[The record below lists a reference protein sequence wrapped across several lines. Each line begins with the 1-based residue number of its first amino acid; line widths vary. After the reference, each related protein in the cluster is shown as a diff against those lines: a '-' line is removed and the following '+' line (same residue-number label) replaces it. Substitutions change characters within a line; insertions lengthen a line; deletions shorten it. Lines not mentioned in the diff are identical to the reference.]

1 MKKIYLVIIF
11 FSIIFLASCNDTR
24 IMEINNIIW
33 KDDYFN
39 IYATSNQLQNQYN
52 YENIE
57 KKDEFYSSIKVFDC
71 NYYCT
76 IYLANNFFDIEIYDE
91 IKNQKKYYYGNK
103 QSFIN
108 GSYSKLVKEKN
119 KEYKYSLIITLKE
132 ENQYYDYCIDYGIEF
147 PKVITLYGYEDK

>member
-11 FSIIFLASCNDTR
+11 FSIIFLVSCNDTR
-24 IMEINNIIW
+24 IMKINNIIW

-39 IYATSNQLQNQYN
+39 IYATSKQLQNQYN

-57 KKDEFYSSIKVFDC
+57 NKDEFYSSIKVFDC

-76 IYLANNFFDIEIYDE
+76 IYLVNNSFSVELFDFYNCKSISFY
-91 IKNQKKYYYGNK
+91 KNK
-103 QSFIN
+103 QRFIN

-132 ENQYYDYCIDYGIEF
+132 ENQYYDYCMDYGIEF